1 MLMYDPIYIF
11 VPSWPIIQMLITIHL
26 ITVFMTEHV
35 IKVTVAKHTYIQTH
49 DSRAATVNESD
60 DWLPTISC

>member
-1 MLMYDPIYIF
+1 
-11 VPSWPIIQMLITIHL
+11 MLITIHL